1 MKRSKEP
8 KSLPRREFLKTAG
21 LATGAAGAMVLAGSK
36 AEAATGQGT
45 GLAPEGSKSGYRE
58 TDHVRKYYEL
68 AR

>member
-8 KSLPRREFLKTAG
+8 KSLPRREFLKSAG
-21 LATGAAGAMVLAGSK
+21 LATGAVALVVSAGSK
-36 AEAATGQGT
+36 AQAATGS
-45 GLAPEGSKSGYRE
+45 APEEAKSGYQE

>member
-21 LATGAAGAMVLAGSK
+21 LTAGAAGAVALAGSK
-36 AEAATGQGT
+36 AQAATESTPGEST
-45 GLAPEGSKSGYRE
+45 AGYRE